1 MGGSGWDR
9 EEARLE
15 GRFPGRG
22 VGVGG
27 WPRDAAFMNEALPLR
42 NTSLSESDW
51 WAVHQNGPQTMFLK
65 CHHVKKYRF
74 HVKILF

>member
-1 MGGSGWDR
+1 MGGAER
-9 EEARLE
+9 RLE

-22 VGVGG
+22 VGVVGVGRGGGAGRGG
-27 WPRDAAFMNEALPLR
+27 WPRDAASMNEALPLR

-65 CHHVKKYRF
+65 CHHVKK
-74 HVKILF
+74 V